1 MLNILRIIF
10 LSPVSLV
17 GLSMLIVGNIHIL
30 RYFQA
35 SAIATFI
42 YSLYQYNYLKNNNN
56 NDLLFN
62 ISLVIFSLELIIL
75 YNLSFIWLIL
85 LFISVLLTHSVTTS
99 SKNLSMKTMQSE
111 TTCTTSAINSI
122 NSNERATSMH
132 LKPKLVINLSPY
144 EAVVF
149 ISIWSILLFRFTER
163 MNIIMNYNSSN
174 NDSYSNDTSSG
185 SSINNINEYS
195 IEQCMNIVEIF
206 TTAMLLLLMCSE
218 AIIHILY
225 TSIHHFTLC
234 LCRWDNIQFYKS
246 FLIKPKNST
255 RKPSSLLCTIYTY
268 SIYIDIII
276 LITTIIITFIHIIQT
291 QLHEYN
297 INNIFIWF
305 LYFLFRQSGYWEL
318 SLVVYWIIL
327 IAVFIFSAYYIA
339 KSYHWPR
346 TCLRK
351 IFHLLVVLLFTPTIM
366 NNTSHLIFSICTMN
380 STYNSMDSTYNSMN
394 STYCGIK
401 TSEYVQSRSYRWYV
415 FVIFSLGAAL
425 NVFILFEYMRLRILS
440 SSSCGDNNGNS
451 SDSNSS
457 SISTSVQSGTVSEK
471 LAYFGTILDDYME
484 LFLTTTPSTTTI
496 TDSGNNSSTTSTKK
510 RTIKALE
517 LSHISLLF
525 GCAAPIW
532 LYTLLLILI
541 PYSSTSSN
549 NSSSNYYIHTITPE
563 QILLLSI
570 MPYVGLVTLGIG
582 DAAAAVIGK
591 LYGSYY
597 WHYLILTGSN
607 NRSLYQKNK
616 RTIEGSLACLTSMSI
631 YAFIVLYYEY
641 MKLYEYHPI
650 SILVLF
656 NVATVLLWVLFI
668 VTIVEAWTLENDN
681 IILPILMC
689 VLLLLCSKICF

>member
-10 LSPVSLV
+10 LSPVSLF
-17 GLSMLIVGNIHIL
+17 GLSMFIVGNIHIW

-42 YSLYQYNYLKNNNN
+42 YSLYQYNYHKNNNN
-56 NDLLFN
+56 DILFN

-75 YNLSFIWLIL
+75 YNLSFMWFGL
-85 LFISVLLTHSVTTS
+85 LFISVISTHSVTTS

-122 NSNERATSMH
+122 NGNERTASMH
-132 LKPKLVINLSPY
+132 LKPKLVINLSSY

-163 MNIIMNYNSSN
+163 MNLIMNYNTYNNDRSSN
-174 NDSYSNDTSSG
+174 STSID

-218 AIIHILY
+218 AIVHILY

-234 LCRWDNIQFYKS
+234 RWDNIQFYTS
-246 FLIKPKNST
+246 FLIKPKYST
-255 RKPSSLLCTIYTY
+255 HKPSSLLCTIYTY

-276 LITTIIITFIHIIQT
+276 LITTIIITFIYIIQP
-291 QLHEYN
+291 LLKVYN

-305 LYFLFRQSGYWEL
+305 IYLLFRKPGYWEL
-318 SLVVYWIIL
+318 YLVIYWIIL
-327 IAVFIFSAYYIA
+327 IAVFIFSAYYVA

-366 NNTSHLIFSICTMN
+366 NSSSHFIFSFCNMN
-380 STYNSMDSTYNSMN
+380 NSMDSTYNN
-394 STYCGIK
+394 IYSTYCGIK

-425 NVFILFEYMRLRILS
+425 NVFILFEYMRLRILNSSSNNS
-440 SSSCGDNNGNS
+440 SSSNDNNGNC
-451 SDSNSS
+451 SDSNSI

-484 LFLTTTPSTTTI
+484 LFLTTTASTTSI
-496 TDSGNNSSTTSTKK
+496 TDGGNNSTTTSTKK

-541 PYSSTSSN
+541 PCSMTTSG
-549 NSSSNYYIHTITPE
+549 SSSNYYIHTITPE

-570 MPYVGLVTLGIG
+570 IPYVGLVTLGIG

-597 WHYLILTGSN
+597 WHYLIPTGSN

-641 MKLYEYHPI
+641 KKLYEYHPI
-650 SILVLF
+650 SIWVLF

-689 VLLLLCSKICF
+689 VLLFLCSIISF